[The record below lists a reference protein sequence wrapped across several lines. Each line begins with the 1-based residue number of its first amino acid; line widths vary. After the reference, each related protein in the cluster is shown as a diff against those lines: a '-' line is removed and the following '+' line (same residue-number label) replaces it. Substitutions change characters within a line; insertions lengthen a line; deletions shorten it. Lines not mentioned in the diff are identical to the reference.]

1 MRFLLPLLFLSAA
14 FFVSAQ
20 SPAAKGQGNVPVLDT
35 FLIGKASDKKFSC
48 LLSVLD
54 KINGDSKIETERVD
68 WSKALHEGVQQGVD
82 MNTLLLQYH
91 YLSVEDRED
100 IKKCSLNLG
109 RAEERCKA
117 VYKECSTISYNE
129 ATFTVDPMTE
139 SEKLPFVTRTCPE
152 NYVRYGCCACMRSCV
167 NYPELFNLDG
177 PDQHGYCVKKPA
189 VVSHISDKREED
201 DMEPVGD
208 KYVARCTAGWARVG
222 SRLCVPK
229 CPLGW
234 QDHGDRCIKTGKI
247 NLMPFS
253 WQPGDEELTA

>member
-1 MRFLLPLLFLSAA
+1 MRFLLPLLFLSAL

-20 SPAAKGQGNVPVLDT
+20 AQASSGQKNIPVLDT

-54 KINGDSKIETERVD
+54 KINGDSKVETERVD

-91 YLSVEDRED
+91 YLNVEDRDD
-100 IKKCSLNLG
+100 IKKCGLNLG
-109 RAEERCKA
+109 RAGERCKA

-139 SEKLPFVTRTCPE
+139 AEKLPFVTRTCPE

-189 VVSHISDKREED
+189 IVSHISDKREED

-208 KYVARCTAGWARVG
+208 KYVARCPAGWARVG

-253 WQPGDEELTA
+253 WQPGDEEITA

>member
-1 MRFLLPLLFLSAA
+1 MRNFLFALVLGVLILS
-14 FFVSAQ
+14 VYSQ
-20 SPAAKGQGNVPVLDT
+20 KSEVPVLDT

-68 WSKALHEGVQQGVD
+68 WSKALQEGVQQGID

-91 YLSVEDRED
+91 YLPAEDRED
-100 IKKCSLNLG
+100 IKSCNLNLG
-109 RAEERCKA
+109 RANERCKA
-117 VYKECSTISYNE
+117 VYGECSEITFNE
-129 ATFTVDPMTE
+129 ATFSVDPMTE
-139 SEKLPFVTRTCPE
+139 RERLPFVSRTCPE
-152 NYVRYGCCACMRSCV
+152 SYLRYGCCACMRSCS
-167 NYPELFNLDG
+167 NYPDLFVLDKA
-177 PDQHGYCVKKPA
+177 DQHGYCIKKA
-189 VVSHISDKREED
+189 AYVSHISDKREED

-208 KYVARCTAGWARVG
+208 KYVARCVNGWARVG

-253 WQPGDEELTA
+253 WQPGDEEGAARRM